1 MSAPIGLLQTS
12 PLLLGLNPD
21 ELQALLEASEM
32 RAHRTGELIV
42 SEGQTSDC
50 LFILKR
56 GAVHIEK
63 GDETATVVLAALEQ
77 EGDFFGEMSLID
89 IMPRSADV
97 RAREDTE
104 LVALP
109 KRALASF
116 FSSFPR
122 AQMTMILNIA
132 RNLSLRLREADLRI
146 VELSRARTDR
156 AGRP

>member
-1 MSAPIGLLQTS
+1 MELLKTS
-12 PLLLGLNPD
+12 PLLLGLNPE
-21 ELQALLEASEM
+21 ELQALVEASEM

-63 GDETATVVLAALEQ
+63 GGETAAVVVVLAVLEQ

-97 RAREDTE
+97 RAREHTE
-104 LVALP
+104 LLAVP
-109 KRALASF
+109 KRALTSF
-116 FSSFPR
+116 FTSFPR

-146 VELSRARTDR
+146 VELSRARA
-156 AGRP
+156 AGTARP